1 MPSSAGEPSDSLSSR
16 FAALF
21 TDEEQLLCLNLYE
34 AGVSRAT
41 MLKYLTI
48 ENDESQRAAQYTPT
62 AEAMAQ
68 QGLPTCRCG
77 RSIAFDGS
85 ESCCGQCPRGHTGCC
100 RRREARRRRREA
112 GTSNSA
118 PCSWCS
124 CGRTVSQT
132 ARFRHVTC
140 CLQCPNAHTDYC
152 ERREQQRQAARP
164 RASSATTVA
173 TVGGANASRGASTA
187 DA

>member
-21 TDEEQLLCLNLYE
+21 TDEEKQLCLNLHE

-41 MLKYLTI
+41 MLQYLTI
-48 ENDESQRAAQYTPT
+48 EADESQRAAQYTPT
-62 AEAMAQ
+62 AEAHAAAQ

-140 CLQCPNAHTDYC
+140 CSLCPNAHTDCC
-152 ERREQQRQAARP
+152 EHREQERQ
-164 RASSATTVA
+164 
-173 TVGGANASRGASTA
+173 ANASRGASTA

>member
-1 MPSSAGEPSDSLSSR
+1 MPSSAGEPS
-16 FAALF
+16 ALF
-21 TDEEQLLCLNLYE
+21 TDEEQLCLNLYE
-34 AGVSRAT
+34 AELHG
-41 MLKYLTI
+41 MLQYLTI
-48 ENDESQRAAQYTPT
+48 EADESQ
-62 AEAMAQ
+62 AQ

-140 CLQCPNAHTDYC
+140 CLQCPHAHTDYC

-173 TVGGANASRGASTA
+173 TVGGANASRGASAPDAVNRGRGASA
-187 DA
+187 DAVSRGASAVDA

>member
-1 MPSSAGEPSDSLSSR
+1 MPSSAGEPS
-16 FAALF
+16 ALF
-21 TDEEQLLCLNLYE
+21 TDEEQLCLNLYE
-34 AGVSRAT
+34 AELHG
-41 MLKYLTI
+41 MLQYLTI
-48 ENDESQRAAQYTPT
+48 EADESQRAAQYTPT

-152 ERREQQRQAARP
+152 ERREQERQ
-164 RASSATTVA
+164 
-173 TVGGANASRGASTA
+173 ANASRGASTA